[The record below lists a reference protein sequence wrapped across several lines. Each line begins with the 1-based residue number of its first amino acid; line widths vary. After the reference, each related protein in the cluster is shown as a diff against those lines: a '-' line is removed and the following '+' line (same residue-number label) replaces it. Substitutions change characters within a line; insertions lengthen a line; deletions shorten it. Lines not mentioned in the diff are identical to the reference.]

1 MKLESYFQLDLC
13 YHTYKM
19 GIKVFMCLNRA
30 WRFLGED
37 CLTVYLLRA
46 ELLISDLKS
55 IGGLGGLIHCR
66 KTRQCSH
73 YDVA

>member
-19 GIKVFMCLNRA
+19 GIKEFMCLEGA

-37 CLTVYLLRA
+37 CHTVYFLRA
-46 ELLISDLKS
+46 E
-55 IGGLGGLIHCR
+55 
-66 KTRQCSH
+66 
-73 YDVA
+73 